1 MTGKNDPFRSLG
13 IRSSTSPAWVA
24 SNRSRAPLRSVVR
37 DPVRSYLAAP
47 IRSVASASIRS
58 CMTIRTDSRTR
69 STPSPV
75 RNASSSSDTADWDKA
90 IGGFPSVSAWPYTP
104 KISPMAA
111 YFTPPRRTSNP
122 TTPRDAYNGN
132 LSTAPTDAGSGSSD
146 EAGTPEPAEKALSLQ
161 VVVRDLWPE
170 ASAAVLSRKCLD
182 GTCSHLK
189 CTDCE
194 WLDREWIDRERIDR
208 ERIDRRS
215 SSASIVSPSTASA

>member
-122 TTPRDAYNGN
+122 TTPRDAYVEASTCLSEDPRLLRGMDLRFVETSRAGEVISGQATTRMSGVSPGQSRFGELFTDSAKTSERSCPDEKVRGFESPQFHHHNSG
-132 LSTAPTDAGSGSSD
+132 STA
-146 EAGTPEPAEKALSLQ
+146 
-161 VVVRDLWPE
+161 
-170 ASAAVLSRKCLD
+170 
-182 GTCSHLK
+182 
-189 CTDCE
+189 
-194 WLDREWIDRERIDR
+194 WL
-208 ERIDRRS
+208 
-215 SSASIVSPSTASA
+215 